1 MNVLTND
8 TGLSLT
14 YFTIG
19 IYQFRLS
26 VDQDEDSEVDKT
38 EHRHSDVS
46 FDSGPSEEL

>member
-8 TGLSLT
+8 TVLSLI

-19 IYQFRLS
+19 IYQFRSS

-38 EHRHSDVS
+38 EHKDVS
-46 FDSGPSEEL
+46 FDSGLSEEL

>member
-19 IYQFRLS
+19 IYQFRLIN
-26 VDQDEDSEVDKT
+26 QDEDSEVDKT
-38 EHRHSDVS
+38 EHSDVS
-46 FDSGPSEEL
+46 FDSGPPEKL

>member
-19 IYQFRLS
+19 IYQFRSS
-26 VDQDEDSEVDKT
+26 VDQDEDSEVENT
-38 EHRHSDVS
+38 EHSDVS
-46 FDSGPSEEL
+46 FDSGSSEEL

>member
-1 MNVLTND
+1 MNVLTID

-14 YFTIG
+14 YFKIG
-19 IYQFRLS
+19 IYQVRLS

-38 EHRHSDVS
+38 EHNDVS